1 MHRDDPADEKLTD
14 ARPTTRSS
22 DAASTERTIG
32 RHRAPEP
39 PRRSLLG
46 STPLRVALAT
56 GVTCC
61 LSLVAV
67 TTARGGED
75 TPRPVEPLAEAV
87 ADRAAIADERASRS
101 LDRDAAPA
109 RVIPSPTPK

>member
-1 MHRDDPADEKLTD
+1 MHPDDPTDPKLTD
-14 ARPTTRSS
+14 ARPSTRTS

-39 PRRSLLG
+39 PRRALLR

-67 TTARGGED
+67 TTARGSED

-101 LDRDAAPA
+101 LDRDVAPA
-109 RVIPSPTPK
+109 RVVP